1 LTAPAQAKPTG
12 LFVRKL
18 YGTPGAHVRHLR
30 ANGNDELAS
39 VQGFRVLVQQDAVH
53 VHVLNDVGQS
63 TQGGLVGAQ
72 APIGMHVYCQ
82 FVEYTDTTFQIIAAV
97 SNVTDTLVVP

>member
-1 LTAPAQAKPTG
+1 MTAPAQAKPTG

-18 YGTPGAHVRHLR
+18 YATPGAHVRHLR

-39 VQGFRVLVQQDAVH
+39 VKGFRVLVQQDAM
-53 VHVLNDVGQS
+53 HVLIGVGQS
-63 TQGGLVGAQ
+63 THGGLVCAQ

-82 FVEYTDTTFQIIAAV
+82 FVESTDATFQIIAAV
-97 SNVTDTLVVP
+97 SNVTDPRVVP